1 MYELRLPREELRPY
15 IENYWFVAP
24 AAGEEVD
31 LRVEVFVDA
40 RADLII
46 NFGAPYRREVIGAAV
61 TQHARSNFDAQR
73 LYPIRI
79 QQHGAVRIVG
89 VRFHLGGVAPFARTA
104 LSTWSGATPEP
115 AAVLGEAA
123 EHLEVALSAA
133 AGADEATA
141 VLDRFFIESTTVDPA
156 RVAFERA
163 LTGLVEGQG
172 RTPVGELAD
181 LAECSPRQLERLFAK
196 LLGFPPRTV
205 GRVLRF
211 QQALRSLMTDPGMS
225 LGAVA
230 AECGYYDQAH
240 FVRDFRLFS
249 GGVPRGYRGYYPT
262 SGPSDFA
269 PNVVAFVQDTSA
281 PALQAEGVG
290 TGEETR

>member
-15 IENYWFVAP
+15 IENYWFVSP
-24 AAGEEVD
+24 VAGEEVD
-31 LRVEVFVDA
+31 LRVEVFVDV
-40 RADLII
+40 RADLIF
-46 NFGAPYRREVIGAAV
+46 NFGAPYRREVIGGAA

-89 VRFHLGGVAPFARTA
+89 VRFHLGGVAPFAQTP
-104 LSTWSGATPEP
+104 LSEWSGSTPGP
-115 AAVLGEAA
+115 AMVFGAAA
-123 EHLEVALSAA
+123 EGLEVALSAEV
-133 AGADEATA
+133 GADESTA
-141 VLDRFFIESTTVDPA
+141 VLDRFFIETVNPDPT
-156 RVAFERA
+156 RTAFERA
-163 LTGLVEGQG
+163 LESLVAGHG
-172 RTPVGELAD
+172 RIPVGELAE
-181 LAECSPRQLERLFAK
+181 LADCSPRQLERLFAR

-205 GRVLRF
+205 GRALRF

-230 AECGYYDQAH
+230 AESGYYDQAH
-240 FVRDFRLFS
+240 FVRDFRIFS

-269 PNVVAFVQDTSA
+269 PNVVAFVQDTSFPA
-281 PALQAEGVG
+281 PQAEGVG
-290 TGEETR
+290 RGEETR